1 MKVVL
6 FASGVLAAVGEAL
19 SLSQSVHRNTADLTM
34 GGYDPLTLAQT
45 SQGVPDAN
53 QLRERAAKAMDKDD
67 KKKMGD
73 EKFNLFRR
81 IRKKLEGKNAESK
94 KLAQD
99 IENALS
105 NKKEDS
111 KEEDKKED
119 KPAEKKPPPKPAPKE
134 RDKKQDQADNKEK
147 VKSAVTQV
155 KKQIKTNKVAKEKE

>member
-19 SLSQSVHRNTADLTM
+19 SLSQSVHRETADLTM
-34 GGYDPLTLAQT
+34 EGFDPLTLAQT
-45 SQGVPDAN
+45 SQVQGADAN

-94 KLAQD
+94 KLAQE

-105 NKKEDS
+105 NKKE
-111 KEEDKKED
+111 EDKKEEPKKEEK
-119 KPAEKKPPPKPAPKE
+119 KPAEKPKE
-134 RDKKQDQADNKEK
+134 DPK
-147 VKSAVTQV
+147 
-155 KKQIKTNKVAKEKE
+155 

>member
-6 FASGVLAAVGEAL
+6 FASAVLAATGEAL

-34 GGYDPLTLAQT
+34 EAYDPLTLAQT
-45 SQGVPDAN
+45 SQVPDAN

-94 KLAQD
+94 KLA
-99 IENALS
+99 
-105 NKKEDS
+105 
-111 KEEDKKED
+111 
-119 KPAEKKPPPKPAPKE
+119 
-134 RDKKQDQADNKEK
+134 
-147 VKSAVTQV
+147 
-155 KKQIKTNKVAKEKE
+155 

>member
-6 FASGVLAAVGEAL
+6 FASAVLAATGEAL

-34 GGYDPLTLAQT
+34 EAYDPLTLAQT
-45 SQGVPDAN
+45 SQVPDAN

-94 KLAQD
+94 KLAQE

-105 NKKEDS
+105 NKKE
-111 KEEDKKED
+111 EDKKEEPKKEEK
-119 KPAEKKPPPKPAPKE
+119 KPAEKPKE
-134 RDKKQDQADNKEK
+134 DPK
-147 VKSAVTQV
+147 
-155 KKQIKTNKVAKEKE
+155 

>member
-6 FASGVLAAVGEAL
+6 FASGVLAAAGEAL

-45 SQGVPDAN
+45 SQVGVPDAN

-73 EKFNLFRR
+73 DKFNLFRR

-94 KLAQD
+94 KLA
-99 IENALS
+99 
-105 NKKEDS
+105 
-111 KEEDKKED
+111 
-119 KPAEKKPPPKPAPKE
+119 
-134 RDKKQDQADNKEK
+134 
-147 VKSAVTQV
+147 
-155 KKQIKTNKVAKEKE
+155 